1 MLSALDKTTERS
13 RMAVR
18 IIHTNTP
25 ARLEAREARRLA
37 AGAAHGR
44 VTLVVPSR
52 TERDLQRRA
61 LAEAGCGLGIDVTT
75 PAGLIETLWELMGDG
90 RRLASRLE
98 RRLIMAAVVDGMAP
112 EDLAPLKNNP
122 GTVRMLARIARDLL
136 PFALDDD
143 AYRQHA
149 RAAEQ
154 TVLAV
159 LEAYRAALGERGL
172 VEGAEA
178 AQLMTE
184 QLAQHA
190 LPCTACVAVCDVL
203 ELPAYL
209 SRLLAAIAREGDVL
223 AFVPAGAAELADVLE
238 RAYAARE
245 CDVVVEGGPRAA
257 DAPPAPSLL
266 EVAGPHAKAAA
277 YVEELERLAAG
288 DDAAA
293 PRRVAAISPA
303 PGALFDELA
312 ARLAAAGLAS
322 SVVRMVRFTE
332 TGAGKTFASLS
343 DIVERMRAADEGALS
358 ATEWW
363 PAPELTDWLFSP
375 FSGVDAA
382 SARAFDKRVRGR
394 RDLGVEGVLRELQSV
409 QGRVRASRAKLD
421 AASTYAEVP
430 VVCADCVQAL
440 WQGRPVTALSLM
452 LDVARALPPAA
463 LGSCDGAARAAR
475 EQAALERALEFVRDV
490 AHAANISQ
498 ALAVSSLDELV
509 ITSRDVAAPEGEAH
523 GEVVFTTLEDAAL
536 AAPGTYAGALLADV
550 DVSSYP
556 LAHPEG
562 PLATMA
568 CDLAVEPVAVE
579 PMVRLR
585 LHIARV
591 LGGAGART
599 VLARVSHDR
608 QAKPC
613 YPAAIWSELAARTGA
628 TPRVVGEGD
637 LVHDADVARGRGLEV
652 WHAACQPSQELSPQ
666 AVPYLVLKHRDEA
679 RGALMPNRFSA
690 SQIESYASC
699 PLCWFVSSRVRPQA
713 LDAGFGNIE
722 KGNFVHDVLC
732 RFHERLIEDGS
743 ARVTPQNLEQSLGVL
758 REVFCAV
765 RAEHARGKTAS
776 SAALVAL
783 SRIEEA
789 QIDDILPQLEGV
801 VRFEARVLAP
811 FVPTYLEYSFNKL
824 DVTYAGW
831 PLGGRIDRVDVDASS
846 RAVVIDYKHRSGAA
860 RFKLTD
866 PTVADKRT
874 GGRPA
879 DDPAWLPEHTQTL
892 IYATALNRALGLDV
906 RGALYF
912 FTKGTRPQL
921 MGAVADELCEQE
933 RDDGRVP
940 GVRDGF
946 PGAGGSMGFAE
957 LLERVEAGVAQ
968 RLAALEAGCVRASDE
983 PAAGCAYNHPFGFGP
998 REG

>member
-1 MLSALDKTTERS
+1 MTSSAAADGVGTRRSAAKSQIEKSISWPTALTT
-13 RMAVR
+13 
-18 IIHTNTP
+18 
-25 ARLEAREARRLA
+25 
-37 AGAAHGR
+37 
-44 VTLVVPSR
+44 
-52 TERDLQRRA
+52 
-61 LAEAGCGLGIDVTT
+61 GI
-75 PAGLIETLWELMGDG
+75 
-90 RRLASRLE
+90 R
-98 RRLIMAAVVDGMAP
+98 
-112 EDLAPLKNNP
+112 
-122 GTVRMLARIARDLL
+122 
-136 PFALDDD
+136 
-143 AYRQHA
+143 
-149 RAAEQ
+149 
-154 TVLAV
+154 
-159 LEAYRAALGERGL
+159 
-172 VEGAEA
+172 
-178 AQLMTE
+178 
-184 QLAQHA
+184 
-190 LPCTACVAVCDVL
+190 
-203 ELPAYL
+203 
-209 SRLLAAIAREGDVL
+209 LAAIAREGEVL
-223 AFVPAGAAELADVLE
+223 AFVPAGAAEVADVLE
-238 RAYAARE
+238 RAYTAQG
-245 CDVVVEGGPRAA
+245 CDVAVEGELC
-257 DAPPAPSLL
+257 APGELPALSLL

-277 YVEELERLAAG
+277 YVEELERFVAG
-288 DDAAA
+288 DDATAA
-293 PRRVAAISPA
+293 RRAAAISPA

-312 ARLAAAGLAS
+312 ARLAATGLAS
-322 SVVRMVRFTE
+322 SVTRMVRFTE
-332 TGAGKTFASLS
+332 TGAGKMFLALS
-343 DIVERMRAADEGALS
+343 DIVARMRAADEGALS
-358 ATEWW
+358 AAEWW
-363 PAPELTDWLFSP
+363 PAPELADWLASP

-409 QGRVRASRAKLD
+409 QGRQRSSRAKLD
-421 AASTYAEVP
+421 AAAVYAEVP

-463 LGSCDGAARAAR
+463 FGSRDGAARAAL

-490 AHAANISQ
+490 AHTAHVPQ
-498 ALAVSSLDELV
+498 ALAVSSLDEVVLA
-509 ITSRDVAAPEGEAH
+509 SRATALPAGEAR

-536 AAPGTYAGALLADV
+536 AARGAYAGMLVADV

-556 LAHPEG
+556 LAHVEG
-562 PLATMA
+562 VLATMA
-568 CDLAVEPVAVE
+568 CDLGAEPVAVE

-585 LHIARV
+585 LHVARV
-591 LGGAGART
+591 LGAAAGRS
-599 VLARVSHDR
+599 VFARVTHDR

-613 YPAAIWSELAARTGA
+613 YPAAIWSELAARTHA
-628 TPRVVGEGD
+628 VPRVVGEGD
-637 LVHDADVARGRGLEV
+637 LVRDADCARGRGLEV
-652 WHAACQPSQELSPQ
+652 WRAACQPPQELSPQ

-679 RGALMPNRFSA
+679 SGALVPNRFSA

-699 PLCWFVSSRVRPQA
+699 PLCWFISSRVRPQA

-743 ARVTPQNLEQSLGVL
+743 ARVTPQNLERSLKVL
-758 REVFCAV
+758 REVFCAL

-789 QIDDILPQLEGV
+789 QVDDILPQLEGV
-801 VRFEARVLAP
+801 VRFEARALAP
-811 FVPTYLEYSFNKL
+811 FAPTYLEYSFNKL

-846 RAVVIDYKHRSGAA
+846 RAVVIDYKHRSGAS

-874 GGRPA
+874 GERLA

-946 PGAGGSMGFAE
+946 PGAGGTMEFAE
-957 LLERVEAGVAQ
+957 LLSRVEDGVAQ
-968 RLAALEAGCVRASDE
+968 RLTSLEAGCVRASDE
-983 PAAGCAYNHPFGFGP
+983 PAAGCAYNHPFGFCP